1 MLLTCEIGL
10 STQMSESRRADS
22 NRLSL
27 RFTSALLTIWVRP
40 NGFIAEL
47 RPYPPKAG
55 TDATL
60 NGGLIVAP
68 TRRSRK
74 RRMAS
79 PTIL

>member
-1 MLLTCEIGL
+1 MLLSCEIGL

-60 NGGLIVAP
+60 NGLLVVAP
-68 TRRSRK
+68 THRCSK
-74 RRMAS
+74 TRMA
-79 PTIL
+79 PPLFM